1 MLAMVK
7 QGSEDMLRQS
17 VFSSIHMSSELK
29 TGQVSLGYPRCTFCG
44 GMTLGKKSNAARKTT
59 LCQLSLYTNSSES
72 FVVWYKK
79 MDEPK
84 GILWLRSCCV
94 RRGAN
99 TDGIMP
105 IELISRGCQGRC
117 SYTLRF
123 SQRRSAEEWYQLL
136 RREARRNDSVDG
148 DDPFNSGDSGD
159 ECNPL
164 QSILSDI
171 PEDSSSEDSFSRTS
185 PTQSAT
191 STRSPSPSKKPP
203 GKTKH
208 FRLPF
213 SHMKERKVG
222 LPNSSSMPSTRDT
235 PSSPETGIS
244 RWSWPAVRV

>member
-1 MLAMVK
+1 
-7 QGSEDMLRQS
+7 MLRQS

-29 TGQVSLGYPRCTFCG
+29 TGQVSMGYPRCTFCG
-44 GMTLGKKSNAARKTT
+44 GMTPGKKSNGARKTT
-59 LCQLSLYTNSSES
+59 ICQLSLYTNSSES

-79 MDEPK
+79 IDEPK

-99 TDGIMP
+99 AEGIMP

-123 SQRRSAEEWYQLL
+123 SQRRTAEDWYQLL
-136 RREARRNDSVDG
+136 RREARRNDPMDC
-148 DDPFNSGDSGD
+148 DDPFNSSESGD

-171 PEDSSSEDSFSRTS
+171 PEDASVKDSSTPPRRDARSS
-185 PTQSAT
+185 PTES
-191 STRSPSPSKKPP
+191 SGSGRSPSSFKKLSPKP
-203 GKTKH
+203 KH

-213 SHMKERKVG
+213 SHIERKVS
-222 LPNSSSMPSTRDT
+222 LPNSASMPSTCDA
-235 PSSPETGIS
+235 PSSPDTSSS